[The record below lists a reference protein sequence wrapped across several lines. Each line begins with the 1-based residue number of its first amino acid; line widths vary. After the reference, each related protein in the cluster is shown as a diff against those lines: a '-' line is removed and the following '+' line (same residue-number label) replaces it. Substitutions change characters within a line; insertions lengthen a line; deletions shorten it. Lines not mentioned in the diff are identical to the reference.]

1 MIDPLDAESGLLRQ
15 GRIGR
20 NHNGRPLLFASP
32 GATELLIPSARS
44 AAYLG
49 GLDRFASVLASVSS
63 FLGRPPLLAPMPRL
77 TREIECWHHLPRL
90 MLDDAIVSPER
101 WTPEASFG
109 SALANARGAERLIQW
124 RRFVRKAGLPE
135 LVYTFQGRH
144 QTESLLATDS
154 AIAVEL
160 LAQELQ
166 AQGPS
171 IRMQEVFPAPED
183 FIVRDRHGHRYVA
196 ELAVSWAADE
206 AFWQDYV
213 ACVSQDGLETQGE
226 PLG

>member
-1 MIDPLDAESGLLRQ
+1 
-15 GRIGR
+15 
-20 NHNGRPLLFASP
+20 
-32 GATELLIPSARS
+32 LIPSARS

-49 GLDRFASVLASVSS
+49 GLDRFASVLASVSF
-63 FLGRPPLLAPMPRL
+63 FLGRPPLLAPIPRL

-90 MLDDAIVSPER
+90 MLDDAVISPER

-109 SALANARGAERLIQW
+109 STMANARGAERLIEW
-124 RRFVRKAGLPE
+124 RRFVRKTGLPG
-135 LVYTFQGRH
+135 LIYTFQGRH

-160 LAQELQ
+160 LGQELQ

-171 IRMQEVFPAPED
+171 LRMQEVFPAPED
-183 FIVRDRHGHRYVA
+183 FVVRDREGNRYVA
-196 ELAVSWAADE
+196 ELAVPWSADE

-213 ACVSQDGLETQGE
+213 EGASRDELETQAG
-226 PLG
+226 PLR

>member
-1 MIDPLDAESGLLRQ
+1 
-15 GRIGR
+15 
-20 NHNGRPLLFASP
+20 
-32 GATELLIPSARS
+32 
-44 AAYLG
+44 
-49 GLDRFASVLASVSS
+49 
-63 FLGRPPLLAPMPRL
+63 LLAPMPRL

-160 LAQELQ
+160 LGQELQ

-183 FIVRDRHGHRYVA
+183 FVVRDRHGHRYVA

-213 ACVSQDGLETQGE
+213 ACVSQDVLETQGE
-226 PLG
+226 PLGRAAYVISICNASSRSTSTRWALFKRAM